1 MSLVNRWTL
10 IAGLVLIVAGLVPAD
25 AWSQGRN
32 ATKGR
37 PSADHA
43 RGAKHGPAYD
53 AQAEWWAPRP
63 YARKGYAP
71 RRAVRKNAPPFCRN
85 RSGHPV
91 HGWEWCVKKGYVRA
105 EARHAW
111 RPYQPS
117 RIVVVR
123 KRPRQ
128 VVSPRVVIRADIIVD
143 LLGVEVYRNIESW
156 GRRSGYGGDVV
167 GRWLPYESRG
177 WVLQVSQDGFP
188 LAEFIDRDGDRRID
202 DVWVYEP
209 DRLQRDRDRYDDRYD
224 DDDRYEDYD
233 DYDDRYDDYD
243 DRYDDYGDRGW

>member
-1 MSLVNRWTL
+1 MPSFIRCTV
-10 IAGLVLIVAGLVPAD
+10 IAGLLLLVSGLISAD

-37 PSADHA
+37 PSAEDA
-43 RGAKHGPAYD
+43 RGTAYGSAYD
-53 AQAEWWAPRP
+53 AEWWAPRP
-63 YARKGYAP
+63 YAREGYAP

-91 HGWEWCVKKGYVRA
+91 HGWRWCVEKGFVRP

-123 KRPRQ
+123 KRPRL
-128 VVSPRVVIRADIIVD
+128 VVSPRVVIRADVIVD
-143 LLGVEVYRNIESW
+143 LLGVEVYRTIESW
-156 GRRSGYGGDVV
+156 GRRSGYRGEPV

-177 WVLQVSQDGFP
+177 WVLQISQDGFP
-188 LAEFIDRDGDRRID
+188 LAELVDRDGDRRID

-209 DRLQRDRDRYDDRYD
+209 QRLQRDRPRYDDRDEDYD
-224 DDDRYEDYD
+224 DRYD

-243 DRYDDYGDRGW
+243 DRYDDRGNRRW